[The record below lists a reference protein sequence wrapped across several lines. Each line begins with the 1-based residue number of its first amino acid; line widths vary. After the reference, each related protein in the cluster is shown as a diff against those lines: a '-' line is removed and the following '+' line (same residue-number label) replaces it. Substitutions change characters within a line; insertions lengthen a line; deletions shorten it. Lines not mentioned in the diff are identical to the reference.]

1 MNKELAIATAPSRF
15 SKSWKNRTTTWDE
28 LVEQLETPA
37 RTGETMAEYRAMK
50 KSERDNRKDV
60 GGFVCGRLKDGRR
73 KKDCVLYRS
82 AVTLDADSASRDF
95 LDRLGVLP
103 CAWAVYSTHSHT
115 EESPRYRLVVPL
127 GRNVT
132 PEEYQAISRKLADM
146 VDIEAMDPT
155 TYDIERLMYLPSC
168 PSDAPYIMRH
178 QDTEFLDPDTI
189 LATYEDWRDVSTW
202 PASARESKVIKK
214 LATGRQADPLTKGGV
229 IGAFCKAYS
238 ISKAIEAFLAN
249 VYTPTGKEDRYTYAP
264 GSTVGGAVVYDD
276 KFMYSHHATD
286 PAGNRLCNAFD
297 LVRIHYYGDQD
308 EEVVPGTP
316 VAKLPSFT
324 AMKKF
329 ARNDPDVKEILRN
342 ESLASL
348 GAAFGEEKVEGID
361 WKAKLEWSDGEHPKI
376 LPNAFNFKLILEN
389 DENLKDAVGT
399 NTFASRMQIKH
410 KVPWRTWEDYRD
422 LNWRDTDDAG
432 LRNYLSTT
440 YKLVSRQVIDD
451 ALSEVA
457 GRHAFHPVREYLAG
471 LTWDGT
477 PRARSIFIDWLG
489 AEDSVYTREVT
500 EKWLLAAVTRVMRP
514 GYKFDYCL
522 VLLGPQGIGKST
534 VLARLG
540 GRWFCDSLVSFKG
553 KDAMEMLLGH
563 TIIELSEMQ
572 AATRAEND
580 QVKAFISRTED
591 KYRAAYGRRY
601 QSYPRQCVF
610 AATTNET
617 DFLKDRT
624 GGRRFWALS
633 CEAMGRPIVELD
645 RDYIDQLWAEVYQW
659 YQEKETLDLELSAES
674 LKVARKLQEE
684 HTEGAERKAL
694 VQSYLDTLL
703 PEDWETLDIGSRRYY
718 LRDPVQIAE
727 KGKVQRR
734 RVCIL
739 EIWCELLEGN
749 KKDMKNLDARELNA
763 IMQSLPDWKAG
774 TTGRFGGEYGRQR
787 AYYRMA

>member
-1 MNKELAIATAPSRF
+1 
-15 SKSWKNRTTTWDE
+15 
-28 LVEQLETPA
+28 
-37 RTGETMAEYRAMK
+37 MAEYRAMK
-50 KSERDNRKDV
+50 KSERDARKDV
-60 GGFVCGRLKDGRR
+60 GGFVCGRLKNGRR
-73 KKDCVLYRS
+73 KKECVVYRS
-82 AVTLDADSASRDF
+82 AVTLDADSASKDF
-95 LDRLGVLP
+95 LDRLGVLT

-115 EESPRYRLVVPL
+115 EDTPRYRLIIPL

-132 PEEYQAISRKLADM
+132 PEEYLAISRKLADM

-168 PSDAPYIMRH
+168 PDDAPYIMEH
-178 QDTEFLDPDTI
+178 QDTEFLNPDEI
-189 LATYEDWRDVSTW
+189 LALYEDWHDVSTW
-202 PASARESKVIKK
+202 PASAREAKAIKK
-214 LATGRQADPLTKGGV
+214 LATGRQADPLAKGGV
-229 IGAFCKAYS
+229 IGAFCRAYP
-238 ISKAIEAFLAN
+238 ISKAIEAFLSE
-249 VYTPTGKEDRYTYAP
+249 VYTPTGKDDRYTYAP

-276 KFMYSHHATD
+276 KFMYSHHASD

-297 LVRIHYYGDQD
+297 LVRIHYYGHLD
-308 EEVVPGTP
+308 EDADP
-316 VAKLPSFT
+316 KLPANRQPSFVE
-324 AMKKF
+324 MKRF
-329 ARNDPDVKEILRN
+329 AGNDPDCAEELRKARF
-342 ESLASL
+342 EAMR
-348 GAAFGEEKVEGID
+348 GKFEDTEPTAEVEG
-361 WKAKLEWSDGEHPKI
+361 WRKKLKWSSGDNPRI
-376 LPNAFNFKLILEN
+376 LPNASNFMLILEN
-389 DENLKDAVGT
+389 DKNLKDAVGM
-399 NTFASRMQIKH
+399 NTFSSRMQLKH
-410 KVPWRTWEDYRD
+410 KVPWRTKEDYRD

-432 LRNYLSTT
+432 LRNYLSD
-440 YKLVSRQVIDD
+440 KWELVSRQVIDD
-451 ALSEVA
+451 ALTEVA
-457 GRHAFHPVREYLAG
+457 GRHAFHPVRDYLAG

-477 PRARSIFIDWLG
+477 PRAKSVFIDWLG
-489 AEDSVYTREVT
+489 VEDSPYTREVT

-522 VLLGPQGIGKST
+522 VLLGPQGIGKSS

-591 KYRAAYGRRY
+591 KYRAAYGRRS

-624 GGRRFWALS
+624 GGRRFWALA
-633 CEAMGRPIVELD
+633 CETMGRPIAELD
-645 RDYIDQLWAEVYQW
+645 RNYIDQLWAEVYQW
-659 YQEKETLDLELSAES
+659 YQEKETLDLELSPES

-703 PEDWETLDIGSRRYY
+703 PEDWETMDIGSRRYY
-718 LRDPVQIAE
+718 LRDPGQIAE
-727 KGKVQRR
+727 KGKVERQ

-763 IMQSLPDWKAG
+763 IMQSLPNWKAG
-774 TTGRFGGEYGRQR
+774 TTARFGGEYGRQR
-787 AYYRMA
+787 AYYRSA